1 MKKVNFVQFNT
12 DEEQENI
19 IYMLG
24 SKDAMNIDFKA
35 DITINNEELL
45 HDYDMEDVIYALE
58 SWQHLYQFTHST
70 PGVEEIIFNNNCGD
84 LDGQIFKLND
94 ENIKKLR
101 KII

>member
-24 SKDAMNIDFKA
+24 SKDAINIDFEA

-58 SWQHLYQFTHST
+58 SWQYLYQFTHST
-70 PGVEEIIFNNNCGD
+70 AELIRMLKFIIIDEFKNISFKKEDIEIDVF
-84 LDGQIFKLND
+84 
-94 ENIKKLR
+94 
-101 KII
+101 

>member
-1 MKKVNFVQFNT
+1 MKKVNFVQFNK

-24 SKDAMNIDFKA
+24 SKDAMNIDFEA

-70 PGVEEIIFNNNCGD
+70 AELIRMLKFVIIDEFKNINFEKEDIEIDVF
-84 LDGQIFKLND
+84 
-94 ENIKKLR
+94 
-101 KII
+101 